1 MFTKTFILVLMC
13 LSASAQYT
21 PSTDAYIFNGLLPLL
36 HLGGFVFDGPANVS
50 YAPTTPT
57 TNAKPTLPQMMY
69 YNYYSA
75 AMYCQYQLSDLSC
88 EYCNK
93 FKGDVDMRKGN
104 LNVPVIMNELS
115 NLCLFIK
122 FC

>member
-1 MFTKTFILVLMC
+1 MFSEVVILLLMA
-13 LSASAQYT
+13 LNASAQ
-21 PSTDAYIFNGLLPLL
+21 STSSADTYIFNTLLPLL
-36 HLGGFVFDGPANVS
+36 HLGGFLLDGPAAIS

-57 TNAKPTLPQMMY
+57 TNNKPTLPQMIY

-75 AMYCQYQLSDLSC
+75 SMYCQYQLDDLSC

-104 LNVPVIMNELS
+104 DQI
-115 NLCLFIK
+115 
-122 FC
+122 